1 MIRLVIADDQR
12 LMREGLA
19 MIFEFEE
26 DFHVLG
32 SAANGEEA
40 VQLVQQHR
48 PDVVLMDIRMPVM
61 DGIEGTRRILSIA
74 PDTKILML
82 TTFNDKELILSA
94 LESGAKGYLLKDM
107 PSETIIQA
115 IHTVY
120 RGGVVMQPDV
130 TRNMLS
136 ELRKQQQQIRI
147 AAKEDEKKLSSLS
160 VREREVLELLG
171 NGYNNKEI
179 ATRLYISEGTVK
191 NHISAII
198 RKLDLRDRTQ
208 AALFALKMAV
218 DERKKH

>member
-1 MIRLVIADDQR
+1 
-12 LMREGLA
+12 
-19 MIFEFEE
+19 
-26 DFHVLG
+26 
-32 SAANGEEA
+32 
-40 VQLVQQHR
+40 
-48 PDVVLMDIRMPVM
+48 
-61 DGIEGTRRILSIA
+61 
-74 PDTKILML
+74 
-82 TTFNDKELILSA
+82 
-94 LESGAKGYLLKDM
+94 
-107 PSETIIQA
+107 
-115 IHTVY
+115 
-120 RGGVVMQPDV
+120 MQPDV

-218 DERKKH
+218 R

>member
-120 RGGVVMQPDV
+120 RG
-130 TRNMLS
+130 
-136 ELRKQQQQIRI
+136 
-147 AAKEDEKKLSSLS
+147 ASSCS
-160 VREREVLELLG
+160 
-171 NGYNNKEI
+171 
-179 ATRLYISEGTVK
+179 
-191 NHISAII
+191 
-198 RKLDLRDRTQ
+198 Q
-208 AALFALKMAV
+208 M
-218 DERKKH
+218 